1 MTQGR
6 VTLRDV
12 AQHVGVHPSTVSRAL
27 NPETRH
33 MVTGE
38 IAAKVERAARS
49 LGYRPNP
56 MAYSLKTNRSLTVGV
71 IIPDLTNPLF
81 PPIIRGIEDE
91 LGKLG
96 YTAVI
101 ANTDNDFAR
110 EKLILDRMRARR
122 VDGLILATARRNDPL
137 LAEYRAEGVPLVLVN
152 RDVDD
157 HSIRSVINDDAEG
170 IRLAIAHLAGLGH
183 RRIADI
189 AGPQGLSTGFQRHQ
203 AYLRAITDMGLETEC
218 GLIMFCEAYS
228 IEAGRRRMSE
238 LLASRR
244 DFTAAMAGNDLI
256 ALGCYDALRDAGLS
270 CPDDVSIVGFN
281 DMPFIDKMAPPLT
294 TVRIRHYDIGA
305 AAARAMLSEI
315 DKAAQTGAR
324 KNGPPTAP
332 AVGTAP
338 ATGTAP
344 AAGPE
349 IGAGTS
355 DGQTLLPCELIVRG
369 STAAAAGGA

>member
-12 AQHVGVHPSTVSRAL
+12 AHRVGVHPSTVSRAL
-27 NPETRH
+27 NPDTRH

-38 IAAKVERAARS
+38 IAVKVAEAAKS

-81 PPIIRGIEDE
+81 PPIIRGIEDV
-91 LGKLG
+91 LGKHG

-110 EKLILDRMRARR
+110 EELILDRMRARR
-122 VDGLILATARRNDPL
+122 VDGLILATARRDDPL
-137 LAEYRAEGVPLVLVN
+137 LAEYQAEGVPLVLVN

-170 IRLAIAHLAGLGH
+170 IRLAVRHLAGLGH

-189 AGPQGLSTGFQRHQ
+189 AGPQGLSTGYQRHQ
-203 AYLRAITDMGLETEC
+203 AYRDAMAAEGLTVDD
-218 GLIMFCEAYS
+218 GLVRYCDAYS
-228 IEAGRRRMSE
+228 IASGHDRMSDLISSGRE
-238 LLASRR
+238 
-244 DFTAAMAGNDLI
+244 FTATLAGNDLI
-256 ALGCYDALRDAGLS
+256 ALGCYDALRDAGLT
-270 CPDDVSIVGFN
+270 CPADISIVGFN

-294 TVRIRHYDIGA
+294 TVRISHY
-305 AAARAMLSEI
+305 
-315 DKAAQTGAR
+315 
-324 KNGPPTAP
+324 
-332 AVGTAP
+332 
-338 ATGTAP
+338 
-344 AAGPE
+344 E
-349 IGAGTS
+349 IGAKAAGVLLGEMDANEEMS
-355 DGQTLLPCELIVRG
+355 DEQIRLPCELIIRG
-369 STAAAAGGA
+369 STASA

>member
-12 AQHVGVHPSTVSRAL
+12 AHHVGVHPSTVSRAL

-33 MVTGE
+33 MVTEE
-38 IAAKVERAARS
+38 IAAKVSEAAQS

-81 PPIIRGIEDE
+81 PPIIRGIEDV
-91 LGKLG
+91 LGKHG

-101 ANTDNDFAR
+101 ANTDNDFDR
-110 EKLILDRMRARR
+110 EEIILDRMWARR
-122 VDGLILATARRNDPL
+122 VDGLILATARRDDPL

-157 HSIRSVINDDAEG
+157 HSIRSVINDDAGG
-170 IRLAIAHLAGLGH
+170 IHLAIAHLAGLGH

-189 AGPQGLSTGFQRHQ
+189 AGPQALSTGFLRHQ
-203 AYLRAITDMGLETEC
+203 AYRDSMGAEGLEIDE
-218 GLIMFCEAYS
+218 GLIMFCDAYS
-228 IEAGRRRMSE
+228 IESGRRQMSD

-244 DFTAAMAGNDLI
+244 DFTAALAGNDLI

-270 CPDDVSIVGFN
+270 CPQDVSIVGFN

-305 AAARAMLSEI
+305 EAARALLSEI
-315 DKAAQTGAR
+315 DNGTENSDAQIR
-324 KNGPPTAP
+324 
-332 AVGTAP
+332 
-338 ATGTAP
+338 
-344 AAGPE
+344 
-349 IGAGTS
+349 
-355 DGQTLLPCELIVRG
+355 LPCELIVRG
-369 STAAAAGGA
+369 STASV

>member
-1 MTQGR
+1 MAQGR

-33 MVTGE
+33 MVTEE
-38 IAAKVERAARS
+38 IAAKVSEAAQS

-81 PPIIRGIEDE
+81 PPIIRGIEDV
-91 LGKLG
+91 LGMHG

-101 ANTDNDFAR
+101 ANTDNDFDR
-110 EKLILDRMRARR
+110 EEIILDRMWARR
-122 VDGLILATARRNDPL
+122 VDGLILATARRDDPL

-157 HSIRSVINDDAEG
+157 HSIRSVINDDAGG
-170 IRLAIAHLAGLGH
+170 IHLAVAHLAGLGH

-189 AGPQGLSTGFQRHQ
+189 AGPQALSTGFLRHQ
-203 AYLRAITDMGLETEC
+203 AYRDAMGVEGLEIDDR
-218 GLIMFCEAYS
+218 LIMFCDAYS
-228 IEAGRRRMSE
+228 IECGRRQMSD

-244 DFTAAMAGNDLI
+244 DFTAALAGNDLI

-270 CPDDVSIVGFN
+270 CPQDLSIVGFN

-305 AAARAMLSEI
+305 EAARALLSEI
-315 DKAAQTGAR
+315 DNGTESSVAQIR
-324 KNGPPTAP
+324 
-332 AVGTAP
+332 
-338 ATGTAP
+338 
-344 AAGPE
+344 
-349 IGAGTS
+349 
-355 DGQTLLPCELIVRG
+355 LPCELIVRG
-369 STAAAAGGA
+369 STAPV

>member
-12 AQHVGVHPSTVSRAL
+12 AHHVGVHPSTVSRAL

-33 MVTGE
+33 MVTAE
-38 IAAKVERAARS
+38 IAAKVADAAQS

-81 PPIIRGIEDE
+81 PPIIRGIEDV
-91 LGKLG
+91 LGRHG

-101 ANTDNDFAR
+101 ANTDNDIDR
-110 EKLILDRMRARR
+110 EEVILDRMRARR
-122 VDGLILATARRNDPL
+122 VDGLILATARRDDPL
-137 LAEYRAEGVPLVLVN
+137 LAEYRADGVPLVLVN

-170 IRLAIAHLAGLGH
+170 IRQAIEHLAGLGH

-189 AGPQGLSTGFQRHQ
+189 AGPQALSTGFQRHQ
-203 AYLRAITDMGLETEC
+203 GYRAAMTGL
-218 GLIMFCEAYS
+218 GLDIDDGLVMFCDAYS
-228 IEAGRRRMSE
+228 IEAGKRRMSE
-238 LLASRR
+238 LISSRR
-244 DFTAAMAGNDLI
+244 DFTASLAGNDLI
-256 ALGCYDALRDAGLS
+256 ALGCYDALRDAGLT
-270 CPDDVSIVGFN
+270 CPGDVSIVGFN

-305 AAARAMLSEI
+305 EAARVLLSEM
-315 DKAAQTGAR
+315 D
-324 KNGPPTAP
+324 NGE
-332 AVGTAP
+332 
-338 ATGTAP
+338 
-344 AAGPE
+344 E
-349 IGAGTS
+349 IS
-355 DGQTLLPCELIVRG
+355 DEQIRLPCELIIRG
-369 STAAAAGGA
+369 STAAV

>member
-12 AQHVGVHPSTVSRAL
+12 AHHVGVHPSTVSRAL

-38 IAAKVERAARS
+38 IAAKVAEAAQS

-81 PPIIRGIEDE
+81 PPIIRGVEDE
-91 LGKLG
+91 LGKHG

-101 ANTDNDFAR
+101 ANTDNDFDR
-110 EKLILDRMRARR
+110 ERVILDRMRARR
-122 VDGLILATARRNDPL
+122 VDGLILATARRDDPL
-137 LAEYRAEGVPLVLVN
+137 LAEYRADGVPLVLVN

-157 HSIRSVINDDAEG
+157 HSIRSVINDDVEG

-189 AGPQGLSTGFQRHQ
+189 AGPQALSTGFQRHQ
-203 AYLRAITDMGLETEC
+203 AYRDAMAARGLEIDD
-218 GLIMFCEAYS
+218 GLIMFCDAYS
-228 IEAGRRRMSE
+228 VEAGRRAMSG
-238 LLASRR
+238 LIASRR
-244 DFTAAMAGNDLI
+244 DFTASLAGNDLI
-256 ALGCYDALRDAGLS
+256 ALGCYDALREAGLN
-270 CPDDVSIVGFN
+270 CPDDISIVGFN

-305 AAARAMLSEI
+305 QAARVLLSEM
-315 DKAAQTGAR
+315 D
-324 KNGPPTAP
+324 NG
-332 AVGTAP
+332 
-338 ATGTAP
+338 
-344 AAGPE
+344 E
-349 IGAGTS
+349 ELS
-355 DGQTLLPCELIVRG
+355 DEQIRLPCELIIRG
-369 STAAAAGGA
+369 STASI